1 MSPNSE
7 QKRIAFGYNRNSKN
21 EIVIHQGQAAAVKL
35 IFDYYL
41 GGCSMAEIKDNLE
54 NMGIPSPL
62 NGKKWSKQTL
72 ANILSNP
79 HYLGD
84 EFYPTIISEEQYNL
98 AQTKKREHIG
108 RNGKNKKNNSL
119 GEET

>member
-1 MSPNSE
+1 MSLNSE

-21 EIVIHQGQAAAVKL
+21 EIVIHQGQAAVVKL
-35 IFDYYL
+35 IFDCYL
-41 GGCSMAEIKDNLE
+41 EGCSMAEIKDNLE

-79 HYLGD
+79 HYLGN
-84 EFYPTIISEEQYNL
+84 ELYPKIISEEQYNL
-98 AQTKKREHIG
+98 AQTKKWEHIG
-108 RNGKNKKNNSL
+108 RNSKTNRNGSL
-119 GEET
+119 EDKA

>member
-1 MSPNSE
+1 MNSNSG

-41 GGCSMAEIKDNLE
+41 EGCSMAKIKDNLE
-54 NMGIPSPL
+54 NMSIPSPL

-72 ANILSNP
+72 ANILSNT

-84 EFYPTIISEEQYNL
+84 ELYPKIISEEQYNL

-108 RNGKNKKNNSL
+108 RNGKTKRNSSL
-119 GEET
+119 DDKA

>member
-1 MSPNSE
+1 MTPNSE

-35 IFDYYL
+35 IFAYYL
-41 GGCSMAEIKDNLE
+41 EGCSIAKIKENLE
-54 NMGIPSPL
+54 SIGIPSPL
-62 NGKKWSKQTL
+62 NGEKWSKQTL

-84 EFYPTIISEEQYNL
+84 EFYPTIIPEEQYNL

-108 RNGKNKKNNSL
+108 RNGKTKRNGSL
-119 GEET
+119 GDKA

>member
-1 MSPNSE
+1 MNPNSE
-7 QKRIAFGYNRNSKN
+7 QKRIAFGYNRNSKS
-21 EIVIHQGQAAAVKL
+21 EIVIHPGQAAAVKL

-41 GGCSMAEIKDNLE
+41 EGCSMAKIKENLE
-54 NMGIPSPL
+54 SMGIPSPL

-84 EFYPTIISEEQYNL
+84 EFYPTIVLEEQYNL

-108 RNGKNKKNNSL
+108 RNGKTKKIDRS
-119 GEET
+119 GGKT

>member
-1 MSPNSE
+1 MDPNSE

-21 EIVIHQGQAAAVKL
+21 EIVIHSGQAAAVKL

-41 GGCSMAEIKDNLE
+41 EGCSMAKIKDNLE
-54 NMGIPSPL
+54 NMSIPSPL

-84 EFYPTIISEEQYNL
+84 ELYPKIISEEQYNL
-98 AQTKKREHIG
+98 AQTKKWEHIG
-108 RNGKNKKNNSL
+108 RNGKTKRNSSL
-119 GEET
+119 EDKA

>member
-1 MSPNSE
+1 MNPNSE
-7 QKRIAFGYNRNSKN
+7 QKRIAFGYNRNSKS
-21 EIVIHQGQAAAVKL
+21 EIVIHPGQAAAVKL

-41 GGCSMAEIKDNLE
+41 EGFSMAKIKENLE
-54 NMGIPSPL
+54 SMGIPSPL

-84 EFYPTIISEEQYNL
+84 ELYPTMVSEEQYNL

-108 RNGKNKKNNSL
+108 RNGKTKKTDRS
-119 GEET
+119 GDKT

>member
-1 MSPNSE
+1 MNPNSE

-21 EIVIHQGQAAAVKL
+21 EIVIHPGQAAAVKL

-41 GGCSMAEIKDNLE
+41 EGCSMDKIKDNLE
-54 NMGIPSPL
+54 SMSIPSPL

-72 ANILSNP
+72 ANVLSNP
-79 HYLGD
+79 HYIGNEL
-84 EFYPTIISEEQYNL
+84 YPTIVSEEQYKL

-108 RNGKNKKNNSL
+108 RNGKAKEESSL
-119 GEET
+119 GKQT

>member
-1 MSPNSE
+1 MDPNSN

-21 EIVIHQGQAAAVKL
+21 EIVIHQGQAAVVKL
-35 IFDYYL
+35 IFDCYL
-41 GGCSMAEIKDNLE
+41 EGCSMAEIKDNLE

-84 EFYPTIISEEQYNL
+84 ELYPKIISEEQYNL
-98 AQTKKREHIG
+98 AQTKKWEHIG
-108 RNGKNKKNNSL
+108 RNGKTKRNSSL
-119 GEET
+119 EDKA

>member
-1 MSPNSE
+1 MNPNSE

-21 EIVIHQGQAAAVKL
+21 EIVIHQGQAAVVKL
-35 IFDYYL
+35 IFGCYL
-41 GGCSMAEIKDNLE
+41 EGCSMAEIKDNLE

-84 EFYPTIISEEQYNL
+84 ELYPKIISEEQYNL
-98 AQTKKREHIG
+98 AQTKKWEHIG
-108 RNGKNKKNNSL
+108 RNGKTKRNSSL
-119 GEET
+119 EDKA

>member
-7 QKRIAFGYNRNSKN
+7 QKRIAFGYNRGAKN
-21 EIVIHQGQAAAVKL
+21 EIVLHPGQTATVKL

-41 GGCSMAEIKDNLE
+41 EGCSIAKIKDNLE
-54 NMGIPSPL
+54 SMGIPSPL

-72 ANILSNP
+72 SNILSNP

-84 EFYPTIISEEQYNL
+84 ELYPKIISEEEYKLVQ
-98 AQTKKREHIG
+98 AKKQKALGTGAIG
-108 RNGKNKKNNSL
+108 CKK
-119 GEET
+119 

>member
-1 MSPNSE
+1 MNPNSE

-21 EIVIHQGQAAAVKL
+21 EIVIHPGQAAAVKL

-41 GGCSMAEIKDNLE
+41 EGCSMVNIKENLE
-54 NMGIPSPL
+54 SIGIPSPL

-84 EFYPTIISEEQYNL
+84 ELYPTIVSEEQYNL

-108 RNGKNKKNNSL
+108 RNGKTKKTDRS
-119 GEET
+119 GGKT

>member
-7 QKRIAFGYNRNSKN
+7 QKRIAFGYNRNSKS
-21 EIVIHQGQAAAVKL
+21 EIVIHPGQAAAVKL

-41 GGCSMAEIKDNLE
+41 EGCSMVKIKENLE
-54 NMGIPSPL
+54 SMGIPSPL

-84 EFYPTIISEEQYNL
+84 ELYPTMVSEEQYNL

-108 RNGKNKKNNSL
+108 RNGKTKKTDRS
-119 GEET
+119 GDKT